1 MANKRRFSK
10 EFKAKVALAALKEDK
25 TMAELSS
32 QYEVHANMIGRWAK
46 QAKRQLPDL
55 FANKQEKQADKEK
68 LIEELYQRIGQ
79 LSVEGEWLKKKLN
92 L

>member
-1 MANKRRFSK
+1 MVSKRRLSK

-32 QYEVHANMIGRWAK
+32 QFDVHANMIGRWAK
-46 QAKRQLPDL
+46 QAKQQLPEI
-55 FANKQEKQADKEK
+55 FANKLEKQADKDK
-68 LIEELYQRIGQ
+68 LIDELYQRIGQ
-79 LSVEGEWLKKKLN
+79 LSMESDWLKKKLK